1 MKDIIY
7 IRIDKEYKQKLDMF
21 ALIDNRSLNNYI
33 VNLLIKHVEE
43 QETKVVKE
51 YEKYKK

>member
-21 ALIDNRSLNNYI
+21 ALTDNYI